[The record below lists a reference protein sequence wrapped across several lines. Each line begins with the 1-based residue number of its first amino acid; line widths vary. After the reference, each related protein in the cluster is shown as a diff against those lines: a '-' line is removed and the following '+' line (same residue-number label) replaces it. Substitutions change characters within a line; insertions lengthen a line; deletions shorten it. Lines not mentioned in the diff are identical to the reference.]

1 MARVYPVLCLVLVKR
16 LRSFSKHCCL
26 YRLPM
31 HNWYFARVDVDYLGK
46 KQNSHMDKS
55 ILTLKAILTL
65 A

>member
-1 MARVYPVLCLVLVKR
+1 
-16 LRSFSKHCCL
+16 
-26 YRLPM
+26 M

-55 ILTLKAILTL
+55 ILTLKAILPL